1 MLPPILAHQI
11 QDGVADFLRS
21 TFPSANP
28 FFASML
34 DRFLAEPGMLFKG
47 PYHSLKLPFR
57 PGTAGT
63 DVLKGFTLPF
73 PPYLHQQR
81 AFERLRGEKAMPTL
95 VATGTGSGKT
105 ECFLYPI
112 LEHCLSRPAERG
124 IKAIIIYPMNAL
136 ATDQAKR
143 LAGIIEDQA
152 KGKITAG
159 LYVGGEAETSTVMTK
174 ADVITDRHHLRETP
188 PDILLT
194 NYKMLD
200 YLLIRQQDFPLWAE
214 NGPETLRY
222 LVVDELH
229 TFDGAQGTD
238 LACLVRRLK
247 ARLAIPEGHL
257 CCVGTSATLGAEAG
271 PQALADYATRIFGEA
286 FDQESVITETLLN
299 ESEFLGEALIAHT
312 KVPGP
317 MDLEQMRPEN
327 FALPKDYLKAQYQL
341 WFDEPLPDDLED
353 REWRVRLGEQLKEH
367 SFFRNLLTVT
377 RRGLM
382 TEEALS
388 YELGQ
393 GIRTLREAPEVVRHL
408 VAISLLSLV
417 AHARGPG
424 GKMPLVQQRAQLWLR
439 ELARLVASVTPEPVL
454 RFSDDLEQQAAK
466 IHLPVVHCRD
476 CGATGWGGTMRA
488 NEHCI
493 TSGLQEFYRSFFDE
507 DSKLRFFFPS
517 APGFREMEGE
527 QLELPEVVCGSCLYA
542 GPGHS
547 NNTCPACQAEGVL
560 IPGKLIYPT
569 KTKAG
574 KVHTDKSCP
583 YCDSE
588 TGLTI
593 MGSRAASLT
602 SVALGQT
609 FASPY
614 NDHKQTLAFSDSV
627 QDASH
632 RAGFF
637 SARTWRMNLRTAI
650 QKVLQEQAKPVVL
663 SELHALFEARWRTPN
678 GDAHFSGIFT
688 PPEIEWKE
696 AYETLEKT
704 GQLPTGS
711 HFTQQVS
718 RRVSW
723 EITGEF
729 GFQAR
734 IGRTLEKSGTAILMP
749 DAGAL
754 DSALEQMLPK
764 LKESIGTL
772 RSLDAL
778 ILRRVVLGLLA
789 RLRTMGGIFH
799 PELDGYVA
807 QMGNSFALRKTHDH
821 LPSFQG
827 RGPSYFIGLDGDARR
842 FERLWATGN
851 ALTWAQKWLSKALP
865 PMTPPAHELAKDIL
879 PVVLQALERSGLLE
893 KRAAQGVSI
902 WGLLPARLLVHKE
915 VHQLACAH
923 CGHAFAC
930 SSTEVTDWDG
940 MPCLRLDCGGTYRPS
955 RSGPD
960 YYGRLYASGDVERIR
975 AREHTGLLERGE
987 REELER
993 RFQRTF
999 PDRLPTDPNLLSCTP
1014 TLEMGINIGDL
1025 STLFLCSV
1033 PPGQANYLQRIGRAG
1048 RLDGNAFNLTVV
1060 DAREHS
1066 LYYFEE
1072 PLMMMAGEVP
1082 MPGVFLDAPAV
1093 LERQFTAFC
1102 FDRWVAGGLPKDA
1115 VPKKLDTVLNSLER
1129 APDLAAFPHSLLRFI
1144 ESNLTSLVEGFLAIF
1159 RTGDLREDAA
1169 AAIRVFAEGKAAQEG
1184 SLAWK
1189 ISRCLE
1195 TLRAERSDLRD
1206 RLRKLRNAINRNKSK
1221 IPRDETL
1228 DAEQDEMQ
1236 RDRSGL
1242 HELLKRISSKDTLEV
1257 FTDEGLLPNY
1267 AFPEEG
1273 VTLHSIILRKKAEA
1287 DEHGAY
1293 SVKRYDYERPA
1304 AVALTE
1310 LAPGNTFY
1318 AGGRKLTID
1327 QVSVGLSPVETWHFC
1342 DECSYIERH
1351 ETGSP
1356 IAEQCPRCQS
1366 SNWSDTSLLKPM
1378 LRMRQVVTTV
1388 TDRDSRIR
1396 DDADEREL
1404 HFFNRHISVDLDVGQ
1419 REKAYQLTDIAF
1431 PFGFEFIR
1439 KVTLREVNLGPQELG
1454 AEVLKIGG
1462 REHQGH
1468 GFRLCS
1474 ECGKVQTAKNKQR
1487 WKHDI
1492 SCSRRGKE
1500 SEEEALEAVFLYR
1513 ELNSEALRILIP
1525 SAGGDMD
1532 VRISSFL
1539 AAVYVGLREHFG
1551 GNIDHLESCIQELP
1565 IPEAPSL
1572 RRRYLIL
1579 YDKVP
1584 GGTGYLK
1591 ELMRSPEGLLNVLR
1605 KAQASIAACG
1615 CESDPDKD
1623 GCHRCVRAY
1632 RLRRDHSRIS
1642 RRQAL
1647 EVLNALLSDSAK
1659 LEEVSGG
1666 LPAIDVNPLVK
1677 SELEQRFLEALK
1689 SKGGF
1694 KLETRVVRGHP
1705 GYLLIVPGQTTS
1717 WEIAPQVDVTKKDG
1731 ATVPSR
1737 PDFVFYPLRSG
1748 GLSSQAKPIAAFL
1761 DGFTFH
1767 ADVAGGHNRIGEDLG
1782 KRMAIVHGAGWR
1794 VWSVTW
1800 ADVHAGNDAKDEIFK
1815 PYGETLAAKREQAL
1829 VLMIDKERREKCGL
1843 VGVEKRNSLELLFS
1857 WLKSP
1862 DDEAWSIQ
1870 AAHYGLFWGA
1880 PGRGTLSEI
1889 EATIRARLGS
1899 NGSQQTPRIPTEVIR
1914 SHFDDQGADGHT
1926 QRIEGAF
1933 WIQSTDLASK
1943 TFENAAALLWFN
1955 DTVENGCIPTKEEWA
1970 GMLRLVNIMQF
1981 MTGFHAVSKG
1991 GLVGGWCP
1999 GVLDAL
2005 LAGPS
2010 PMPQPE
2016 AGSNPA
2022 WDELFELTDRAVH
2035 ELLKRLADQHA
2046 PTPEAGYELLGP
2058 SGTIVAAAELAWEAI
2073 RLVVI
2078 LDTNTPDSKAFT
2090 EQGWTVF
2097 GSATPEDMESIIVR
2111 ITSSTS

>member
-81 AFERLRGEKAMPTL
+81 AFERLRGEKAKPTL

-112 LEHCLSRPAERG
+112 LEHCLSRPADRG
-124 IKAIIIYPMNAL
+124 IKAVIIYPMNAL

-159 LYVGGEAETSTVMTK
+159 LYVGGEAETSTEMTK
-174 ADVITDRHHLRETP
+174 ADVITDRYHLRDSP

-271 PQALADYATRIFGEA
+271 LQALADYATRIFGEA
-286 FDQESVITETLLN
+286 FDSESVITETLLN
-299 ESEFLGEALIAHT
+299 ESEFLGEALIAYT
-312 KVPGP
+312 KVP
-317 MDLEQMRPEN
+317 DAVDVEQMRPEN
-327 FALPKDYLKAQYQL
+327 FALPEDYLKAQYQL
-341 WFDEPLPDDLED
+341 WIDEPLPDDLDD
-353 REWRVRLGEQLKEH
+353 REWRVTLGEQLKQH

-393 GIRTLREAPEVVRHL
+393 GIRTLREAPDEVRHL
-408 VAISLLSLV
+408 VTISLLSLV

-439 ELARLVASVTPEPVL
+439 ELARLVASVTPEPIL

-466 IHLPVVHCRD
+466 IHLPVLHCRD

-488 NEHCI
+488 NEHCV

-517 APGFREMEGE
+517 APGFREVQGE
-527 QLELPEVVCGSCLYA
+527 QLDLPELLCGSCLYA
-542 GPGHS
+542 GPGHADG
-547 NNTCPACQAEGVL
+547 TCPACQAEGVL

-602 SVALGQT
+602 SVVLGQT

-637 SARTWRMNLRTAI
+637 SARTWRMNLRTAM
-650 QKVLQEQAKPVVL
+650 QKVLQEHSNPVVL
-663 SELHALFEARWRTPN
+663 SELHALFETRWRMPG
-678 GDAHFSGIFT
+678 GDAQFAGIFT

-704 GQLPTGS
+704 GHLPTDS
-711 HFTQQVS
+711 NFAQQVS

-734 IGRTLEKSGTAILMP
+734 IGRTLEKSGTAILVP
-749 DAGAL
+749 DADAL
-754 DSALEQMLPK
+754 NASLEQMLPR

-772 RSLDAL
+772 RSLDSL
-778 ILRRVVLGLLA
+778 TLRRVVLGLLA
-789 RLRTMGGIFH
+789 RLRTTGGIFH

-807 QMGNSFALRKTHDH
+807 QMGNTFSLGKTHDH
-821 LPSFQG
+821 LPGFRG
-827 RGPSYFIGLDGDARR
+827 RGPSYFIGPDGDARR
-842 FERLWATGN
+842 FERLWATGS
-851 ALTWAQKWLSKALP
+851 ARTWAQKWLSKALP
-865 PMTPPAHELAKDIL
+865 AMTPPAHELAKDIL
-879 PVVLQALERSGLLE
+879 PVILQALERSGLLE
-893 KRAAQGVSI
+893 KRAAQGVPI
-902 WGLLPARLLVHKE
+902 WGLLPARLLVHQE

-930 SSTEVTDWDG
+930 ASTEVTDWDG
-940 MPCLRLDCGGTYRPS
+940 MPCLRLDCGGTYHPT

-993 RFQRTF
+993 RFQRTS

-1048 RLDGNAFNLTVV
+1048 RRDGNAFNLTVA
-1060 DAREHS
+1060 DARAHS

-1072 PLMMMAGEVP
+1072 PLMMMAGDVP

-1115 VPKKLDTVLNSLER
+1115 VPKKLDTVLNNLER

-1159 RTGDLREDAA
+1159 RAGDLRDDAA
-1169 AAIRVFAEGKAAQEG
+1169 AAIRTFAEGKAAEEG

-1206 RLRKLRNAINRNKSK
+1206 RLRKLQNAIKRNKSK
-1221 IPRDETL
+1221 TPRDETL
-1228 DAEQDEMQ
+1228 DAEQEEMQ

-1468 GFRLCS
+1468 GFRICA

-1492 SCSRRGKE
+1492 SCGRRGKE
-1500 SEEEALEAVFLYR
+1500 TEEEVLEAVFLYR
-1513 ELNSEALRILIP
+1513 ELSSEALRILIP

-1532 VRISSFL
+1532 VRIASFL

-1591 ELMRSPEGLLNVLR
+1591 ELMRSPDGLLNVLR
-1605 KAQASIAACG
+1605 KAQASIATCG
-1615 CESDPDKD
+1615 CEADTDKD

-1632 RLRRDHSRIS
+1632 RLRRDHPRIS

-1666 LPAIDVNPLVK
+1666 LSTIDVNPLVK

-1689 SKGGF
+1689 AKGGF
-1694 KLETRVVRGHP
+1694 KMETRVVRGHP
-1705 GYLLIVPGQTTS
+1705 GYLLSGPSQSTS

-1731 ATVPSR
+1731 AAIHSR

-1748 GLSSQAKPIAAFL
+1748 GATSLAKPIAVFL

-1767 ADVAGGHNRIGEDLG
+1767 ADVAGGHNRIGVDLG
-1782 KRMAIVHGAGWR
+1782 KRMAILHGAGWH

-1800 ADVHAGNDAKDEIFK
+1800 ADVHAGEDAKEHIFK
-1815 PYGETLAAKREQAL
+1815 VYGEALAAKRDQMLGQILEK
-1829 VLMIDKERREKCGL
+1829 DRREKCGL
-1843 VGVEKRNSLELLFS
+1843 VDADKKNSLELLFA
-1857 WLKSP
+1857 WLRNP
-1862 DDEAWSIQ
+1862 DEFAWEIQ
-1870 AAHYGLFWGA
+1870 AAHYGLFF
-1880 PGRGTLSEI
+1880 GTLGRCDSSEI
-1889 EATIRARLGS
+1889 EAFIHQRLGS
-1899 NGSQQTPRIPTEVIR
+1899 AVMPRRVGSPAEVFR
-1914 SHFDDQGADGHT
+1914 SQFNERGEDGHT
-1926 QRIEGAF
+1926 QRIEGTF
-1933 WIQSTDLASK
+1933 WIPGTDLACK
-1943 TFENAAALLWFN
+1943 KFGNAAALIWFN
-1955 DTVENGCIPTKEEWA
+1955 DTLENGCIPSRLEWA
-1970 GMLRLVNIMQF
+1970 GMLRLVNLLQF
-1981 MTGFHAVSKG
+1981 MPGFHAVSTA
-1991 GLVGGWCP
+1991 GLAGGWCP

-2005 LAGPS
+2005 LLGPS
-2010 PMPQPE
+2010 PKTQSE
-2016 AGSNPA
+2016 SGIDHA
-2022 WDELFELTDRAVH
+2022 WVELFELTDRGVH
-2035 ELLKRLADQHA
+2035 ELLKSLATQKVLMPD
-2046 PTPEAGYELLGP
+2046 AGYELLGP
-2058 SGTIVAAAELAWEAI
+2058 TGTIVAAAELAWESLRVAV
-2073 RLVVI
+2073 L
-2078 LDTNTPDSKAFT
+2078 LNMDSHDTKAFI

-2097 GSATPEDMESIIVR
+2097 GCSSPEEQTT
-2111 ITSSTS
+2111 ITSFIISAS